1 MLTAAC
7 TSSSPGSDANG
18 AGLGDPGA
26 SGEPTTTHAPAILA
40 LTPDLDL
47 LADECWAPI
56 PPPPAS
62 TTTTTAVGTA
72 SEVETTT
79 TAQTTPETLG
89 EAATTVPLP
98 TIIAQVD
105 CRGTNEGKVFANF
118 CLGANPVDD
127 DPTLPKLVV
136 VACETRIGTGSTTT
150 AAGSE
155 DVASETDGQAVA
167 PASETPWP
175 GDRIVRRAAIRL
187 CLERFDQ
194 LFGSYALSELVVEE
208 FVPTEGI
215 WGRGLRNV
223 VCWIENEQ

>member
-1 MLTAAC
+1 MLSAAC
-7 TSSSPGSDANG
+7 TSSAESGDNG
-18 AGLGDPGA
+18 AGLGEPGA
-26 SGEPTTTHAPAILA
+26 SGEPTTTQAPAILA

-56 PPPPAS
+56 PPPPAP
-62 TTTTTAVGTA
+62 TTTTTVAGTT
-72 SEVETTT
+72 SEVKPTTT
-79 TAQTTPETLG
+79 VQTTPETLG

-105 CRGTNEGKVFANF
+105 CRGTNEGQVFANF
-118 CLGANPVDD
+118 CLGANPIDD
-127 DPTLPKLVV
+127 DPTLPKLVA
-136 VACETRIGTGSTTT
+136 VACEGDNGAGSTTT
-150 AAGSE
+150 ASGSE
-155 DVASETDGQAVA
+155 EVGGETDSQPDT